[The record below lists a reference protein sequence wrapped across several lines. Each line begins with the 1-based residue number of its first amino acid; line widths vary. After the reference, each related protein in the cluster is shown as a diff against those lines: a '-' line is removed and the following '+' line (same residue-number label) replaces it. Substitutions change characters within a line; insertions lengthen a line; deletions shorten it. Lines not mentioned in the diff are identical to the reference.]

1 MGSIFTLV
9 IGVAACFIV
18 GYFVLTIFFKRSV
31 FLQVGVLWAITLLWV
46 ITMLNMRFNY
56 FPDSKAFYLF
66 TLISNIVCV
75 WQPSC
80 WLPSGWFAP

>member
-31 FLQVGVLWAITLLWV
+31 FLQVGVLWAITLL
-46 ITMLNMRFNY
+46 
-56 FPDSKAFYLF
+56 
-66 TLISNIVCV
+66 
-75 WQPSC
+75 
-80 WLPSGWFAP
+80 